1 MLEVLSIFSIFNFWC
16 KQRIKSEFE
25 KNTNQVL
32 CLLHQTKT
40 YVSSI
45 NKDLIVDDIFIVI
58 NFYYNIL
65 TVGKTIILQI
75 VKSSK
80 YEKEYSCL
88 E

>member
-1 MLEVLSIFSIFNFWC
+1 MSAKNKVWIRKEY
-16 KQRIKSEFE
+16 KSSS
-25 KNTNQVL
+25 
-32 CLLHQTKT
+32 QTKT

-75 VKSSK
+75 VKSSR